1 MVVLDELRRIY
12 HATNDLSRLIPVGIV
27 SLVGVPA
34 GFDYNGLP
42 AEKSENISSKWQ
54 WLDVNMLPHDFYNST
69 NDVVRDLRF
78 LVTYK
83 YFMGTYK
90 MVNMGDLRLCKIRL
104 YAVPSDRPFS
114 RTIERWRSMFRGN
127 STFQKTFVKSWSRVA
142 NVADF
147 SQDQWH
153 AELVVVPTILVPV
166 STSLTLPTTTSNYHM
181 ERWRNRW
188 PFSFPLP
195 LKNIESLQSQ
205 LQQLYSSIKSPN
217 LSKYRKVVQVPSNQP
232 PSHEQTIA
240 KLVKAAED
248 GPVSVPGVKSALYPF
263 QVRSL
268 CKMYE
273 KESEPSVDTLPS
285 FIEIESPVN
294 QKIYYFDCLTNK
306 FCLEPDVFSLPRGG
320 ILAENMGLGKT
331 LICLSLISLTKHEIT
346 KVPEDVMVYEDE
358 SDGQISLIR
367 SLVEIS
373 RDTVNMSSIPW
384 KYYWDDLPPSVID
397 YMNSVPGSFKISL
410 FDTTSTIS
418 NRMTRN
424 ETYRQ
429 ETLDSNTHGEGIVYK
444 TLYKSSTTLVVVP
457 DNLFHQWNDEMK
469 LHLHQSYLKV
479 LFVLSQFQKKHVTTL
494 ATFQN
499 QIPSDPLQLL
509 SYDMILISSSVLA
522 RLLDVMETEENPIFK
537 VYWKRLIVDEGHSM
551 NSKNSRVS
559 QLCKELY
566 AERRWAVTGT
576 PTSGMTRLQMDEE
589 EGDNDTLA
597 SPTKKNKYTVKN
609 KFNAKEDLSKLGV
622 TIGSFLKVEPFHSQ
636 PKYWASSVI
645 KPMISNN
652 SQSRVSLYQLL
663 NALVVRHD
671 LREVEREVELPPLR
685 HVPVFLEPSFHNTLS
700 INLFTAVLAVN
711 AVTSERTDSDYMF
724 HPSNRQQLR
733 RLVTNMQRA
742 TFHWTGFKPDDIK
755 TLMDICKTALSKTT
769 ETSSKS
775 YNIEDTRLLEKS
787 LDISRKAL
795 SNGRWRALAL
805 LHEMCYYVEGLPDIF
820 TKVFGTGVVERLDIN
835 GEEDDI
841 SVFGAPHLHC
851 VQEFFYKNRFMDFAN
866 LGMVEEKL
874 EVLAKPFWENYWVD
888 VAKRNSERFNKLD
901 ANQHFKVMND
911 LTNTFSGSLN
921 GNALKPTSPSR
932 KKNQLN
938 QNLEKAQ
945 LRPEDKI
952 LEARKVHSSISNDQ
966 PNLNFGHIKRARIL
980 GTASSK
986 LSYLGARL
994 LENRREGVKS
1004 LVFFEFEDSAY
1015 YLSELLDVMG
1025 VEYILYATFINPA
1038 ERATNLT
1045 KFSTFPQG
1053 PENGI
1058 TLIMDINLAAH
1069 GLNITAATHVYF
1081 TSPVWL
1087 RSVEAQAI
1095 KRAHR
1100 IGQTKAVRV
1109 ETLILTNTLEEEIY
1123 RKRSQETEDNDR
1135 EQKYVIDDT
1144 GMQEFILKHRFLS
1157 QLETEPEYSPFVAP
1171 LTNSE
1176 YRISARSFE
1185 DALENHSDL
1194 IENGFRR
1201 WMVYLFTESNLSK
1214 MNSAKNTKLNKKFV
1228 RDQFLKRFME
1238 EAPAAEQTIDEK
1250 RTQDRAQ
1257 PSRKKVRF

>member
-1 MVVLDELRRIY
+1 MVVLDEQQRIY
-12 HATNDLSRLIPVGIV
+12 HATNDLAQLIPVGIV
-27 SLVGVPA
+27 FLADIPA

-42 AEKSENISSKWQ
+42 AEKSENSDLEWKWF
-54 WLDVNMLPHDFYNST
+54 DVNMLPHDFYNTT

-83 YFMGTYK
+83 YFVCTYK
-90 MVNMGDLRLCKIRL
+90 MIKMGELRLCKIRL
-104 YAVPSDRPFS
+104 YAAPTDRPYS
-114 RTIERWRSMFRGN
+114 RTIERWRSMFRGH

-142 NVADF
+142 NVTDF
-147 SQDQWH
+147 NQSQWH
-153 AELVVVPTILVPV
+153 LELVLVPTILVPV
-166 STSLTLPTTTSNYHM
+166 STQLSLPTSTSNYHM

-188 PFSFPLP
+188 QFSFPLP

-205 LQQLYSSIKSPN
+205 LQQLYSSIKSPD
-217 LSKYRKVVQVPSNQP
+217 LSKYKKVVQGFSNQP

-248 GPVSVPGVKSALYPF
+248 GPVVVPGVKSALYPF

-285 FIEIESPVN
+285 FIEIQSPVN
-294 QKIYYFDCLTNK
+294 GQVYYFDCLNNK
-306 FCLEPDVFSLPRGG
+306 FCLEPDLFSLPRGG

-331 LICLSLISLTKHEIT
+331 LICLSLISLTKHEIS

-358 SDGQISLIR
+358 SDGQISLIK

-373 RDTVNMSSIPW
+373 RDTVNKSSIPW
-384 KYYWDDLPPSVID
+384 KYYWDDLPPSVRN
-397 YMNSVPGSFKISL
+397 YMNSLPGHFKISL
-410 FDTTSTIS
+410 FDTTSNIN

-429 ETLDSNTHGEGIVYK
+429 ETLDSNIHGEGVVYK
-444 TLYKSSTTLVVVP
+444 TLYKCSTTLVVVP

-499 QIPSDPLQLL
+499 LIPSDPLQLL

-522 RLLDVMETEENPIFK
+522 RLLDMMEMEENPIFK

-589 EGDNDTLA
+589 EGDDDILA
-597 SPTKKNKYTVKN
+597 SPTKKNRYTIKN
-609 KFNAKEDLSKLGV
+609 KFNAKDDLSKLGV

-636 PKYWASSVI
+636 PKYWANSVI
-645 KPMISNN
+645 KPMTSNN

-671 LREVEREVELPPLR
+671 LREVEKEVELPPLR

-733 RLVTNMQRA
+733 RLITNMQRA

-755 TLMDICKTALSKTT
+755 TLIDICKTALSKTT
-769 ETSSKS
+769 ETGSKI
-775 YNIEDTRLLEKS
+775 YNNEDTRLLEKS
-787 LDISRKAL
+787 LEISKKAL
-795 SNGRWRALAL
+795 LNGRWRTLAL

-820 TKVFGTGVVERLDIN
+820 TRVFGTGALERMDIN

-851 VQEFFYKNRFMDFAN
+851 VQEFFYKNRFMNFAN
-866 LGMVEEKL
+866 QEMVEEKL
-874 EVLAKPFWENYWVD
+874 NALAKPFWENYWVD

-911 LTNTFSGSLN
+911 LTNTFSDSLN
-921 GNALKPTSPSR
+921 GKGQKSAPTSPLR
-932 KKNQLN
+932 KKNLD
-938 QNLEKAQ
+938 LSSTQ

-952 LEARKVHSSISNDQ
+952 LEAREVHSSVSNYQ
-966 PNLNFGHIKRARIL
+966 SNLNFNHIKRARIL

-994 LENRREGVKS
+994 LENRREGIKS

-1025 VEYILYATFINPA
+1025 IEYILYATFINPA

-1053 PENGI
+1053 PDNGI

-1109 ETLILTNTLEEEIY
+1109 ETLILKNTLEEEIY
-1123 RKRSQETEDNDR
+1123 RKRSQETEENDR

-1157 QLETEPEYSPFVAP
+1157 QQETDLEYSPFVAP

-1176 YRISARSFE
+1176 YNIAEKIFE
-1185 DALENHSDL
+1185 DALENHTDFIDDGL
-1194 IENGFRR
+1194 RN

-1238 EAPAAEQTIDEK
+1238 EAPAADETIDEK
-1250 RTQDRAQ
+1250 RTQGRLQ